1 MGIMNFMGER
11 AKTSKS
17 FEAAIRVSDYMTKKL
32 ITFTPQQSLMETM
45 ETLVRNEI
53 TGGPVVNEKN
63 ELVGMI
69 SESDCMK
76 HLSDSKYYNIPMG
89 NESVEK
95 HMSNIV
101 ETIDANAGIFSAAE
115 QFNKSPYKRFPVME
129 NGKLVGQISQH
140 DILLAALKLNSQH
153 WGK

>member
-11 AKTSKS
+11 AKVAKS
-17 FEAAIRVSDYMTKKL
+17 YDVAIRVSDYMTKKL
-32 ITFTPQQSLMETM
+32 ITFNPQQSLMETM

-53 TGGPVVNEKN
+53 TGGPVINENKQ
-63 ELVGMI
+63 LVGMI

-76 HLSDSKYYNIPMG
+76 HLSDSRYFNMPMG
-89 NESVEK
+89 SESVEK

-101 ETIDANAGIFSAAE
+101 ETIDANASIFFAAE
-115 QFNKSPYKRFPVME
+115 QFHKSPYKRFPVME

-140 DILLAALKLNSQH
+140 DILLAALKLNSQN

>member
-1 MGIMNFMGER
+1 MNFMGER
-11 AKTSKS
+11 AKASKS
-17 FEAAIRVSDYMTKKL
+17 YDAAIRVSDYMTKKL
-32 ITFTPQQSLMETM
+32 ITFSPQQSLMETM

-53 TGGPVVNEKN
+53 TGGPVVNDKK
-63 ELVGMI
+63 ELIGMI

-76 HLSDSKYYNIPMG
+76 NLSDSKYYNIPMG
-89 NESVEK
+89 SESVEK

-101 ETIDANAGIFSAAE
+101 ETIDANASIFFAAE
-115 QFNKSPYKRFPVME
+115 QFHKSPYKRFPVME

>member
-1 MGIMNFMGER
+1 MNFMGER
-11 AKTSKS
+11 AKASKS
-17 FEAAIRVSDYMTKKL
+17 YDAAIRVSDYMTKKL
-32 ITFTPQQSLMETM
+32 ITFSPQQSLMQTM

-53 TGGPVVNEKN
+53 TGGPVVNDKK
-63 ELVGMI
+63 ELIGMI

-76 HLSDSKYYNIPMG
+76 NLSDSKYYNIPMG
-89 NESVEK
+89 SESVEK

-101 ETIDANAGIFSAAE
+101 ETIDANASIFFAAE
-115 QFNKSPYKRFPVME
+115 QFHKSPYKRFPVME

>member
-11 AKTSKS
+11 AKVTKAYN
-17 FEAAIRVSDYMTKKL
+17 AAIRVSDYMTKKL

-45 ETLVRNEI
+45 ETLVINEI
-53 TGGPVVNEKN
+53 TGGPVINDRK
-63 ELVGMI
+63 ELIGII

-76 HLSDSKYYNIPMG
+76 HLSNSRYFNTPMG
-89 NESVEK
+89 SESVEK
-95 HMSNIV
+95 HMSTIV
-101 ETIDANAGIFSAAE
+101 ETIDVNASIFFAAE
-115 QFNKSPYKRFPVME
+115 QFHKSPYKRFPVTE

-140 DILLAALKLNSQH
+140 DILLAALKLNSQN

>member
-1 MGIMNFMGER
+1 MGISNFMGER
-11 AKTSKS
+11 AKLVKS
-17 FEAAIRVSDYMTKKL
+17 YNVAIRVSDYMTKKL
-32 ITFTPQQSLMETM
+32 ITFKPEQSLMETM

-53 TGGPVVNEKN
+53 TGGPVVNNDN

-76 HLSDSKYYNIPMG
+76 HLSDSRYYNLPMG
-89 NESVEK
+89 SESVER

-101 ETIDANAGIFSAAE
+101 ETIDANASIFFAAE
-115 QFNKSPYKRFPVME
+115 QFHKSHYKRFTVM
-129 NGKLVGQISQH
+129 NDGKLVGQISQH
-140 DILLAALKLNSQH
+140 DILVAALKLNSQS

>member
-1 MGIMNFMGER
+1 MNFMGER
-11 AKTSKS
+11 AKASKS
-17 FEAAIRVSDYMTKKL
+17 YDVAIRVSDYMTKKL
-32 ITFTPQQSLMETM
+32 ITFNPQQSLMETM

-53 TGGPVVNEKN
+53 TGGPVINDN
-63 ELVGMI
+63 NQLVGMI

-76 HLSDSKYYNIPMG
+76 HLSDSRYYNLPMG
-89 NESVEK
+89 SESVEK

-101 ETIDANAGIFSAAE
+101 ETIDANASIFFAAE
-115 QFNKSPYKRFPVME
+115 QFHKSPYKRFPVME

-140 DILLAALKLNSQH
+140 DILLAALKLNSQN